1 MGGSRFRSRPGHPER
16 ADARA
21 PRGGR
26 HAPQAADD
34 PGRIIE
40 QAFTGEL
47 AGEAPDVL
55 VIAWFHM
62 LPGDVEAPRAAR
74 RVARALRAG
83 TEGPLSEH
91 QARLLALLDHVAA
104 HRRAR
109 GP

>member
-1 MGGSRFRSRPGHPER
+1 MGGSRSRSRPGHLER
-16 ADARA
+16 ADAHA
-21 PRGGR
+21 FRGGH

-40 QAFTGEL
+40 QAFTDEL
-47 AGEAPDVL
+47 AGEAADVV

-62 LPGDVEAPRAAR
+62 LPGDVEAPHAAR
-74 RVARALRAG
+74 RVARALRTG
-83 TEGPLSEH
+83 TEGPLSDH